1 MIAKL
6 KMHSSDLSQDNI
18 AKIRELFP
26 DCVTEAQ
33 DKATGAVRLAVDFDQ
48 LRQELSDHI
57 VEGPLERYR
66 LDWPGKKEALALA
79 NAPIAKTLRPC
90 RGESVDFDTT
100 QNVFIEGDNLAAL
113 KVLQEN
119 YLGAV
124 KAIYIDPPY
133 NTGSDFIYSDDFSE
147 SSQEYLIKS
156 SQLSENGDRLVANP
170 EANGRFHSDWLSMIY
185 SRLKLARNLLKG
197 DGVIFISIDD
207 NELHNTRKICDEIFG
222 EENFVNCVS
231 VKLSEA
237 TGVKMS
243 HAGSR
248 FPKTK
253 EYVLFYK
260 RGTDIQI
267 KPVQVENAAW
277 NDEYKEIIAGL
288 SKAEIEE
295 IKGLV
300 YKETASVEDLR
311 SLNSM
316 LKAASVASLTKYFRD
331 NDITD
336 DKAKDEFKW
345 ANAWRIIQAV
355 GAGSLK
361 DRAIEARQ
369 PNQELSAV
377 LSARGKLSIFKT
389 NFDFASRDPRIR
401 VLFADKY
408 LTHNPGDF
416 WSDIKTAGG
425 VALEGGVPFPNG
437 KKPLKLIKRLIDT
450 VTKPEAEDIVLDFF
464 AGSGTTGHAAIEL
477 NSEDGGSRRFI
488 LVQMRER
495 ADENS
500 EAFKDGLE
508 YVSDICKERMRRA
521 GKKILAGECHP
532 DWNRDVGFRVLKVDT
547 SNMEDV
553 YYRPDEL
560 KQSDLL
566 DMVDNVKE
574 GRTAE
579 DLLFQVLVDWGV
591 DLTLPIRRETVQGKS
606 VFFVDDNALVACFD
620 GGITEDLVKE
630 LAGHEPL
637 RVVFRDNGF
646 VSDAVKINVEQIFRQ
661 LSPTTDVK
669 SI

>member
-1 MIAKL
+1 MDKMKL
-6 KMHSSDLSQDNI
+6 HSPDLSQDNI
-18 AKIRELFP
+18 AKIRALFP
-26 DCVTEAQ
+26 GCVTEAA
-33 DKATGAVRLAVDFDQ
+33 DENGKLRLAVDFDQ

-57 VEGPLERYR
+57 VEGGQERYR
-66 LDWPGKKEALALA
+66 LDWPGKREALLAA
-79 NAPIAKTLRPC
+79 NAPIAETLKPIRD
-90 RGESVDFDTT
+90 ESVVFETT
-100 QNVFIEGDNLAAL
+100 RNLLIEGDNLAAL
-113 KVLQEN
+113 KILQEN

-133 NTGSDFIYSDDFSE
+133 NTGSDFIYRDDFSE
-147 SSQEYLIKS
+147 SSQEYLMRSNQI
-156 SQLSENGDRLVANP
+156 SESGSCLVSNP
-170 EANGRFHSDWLSMIY
+170 DSNGRFHSDWLSMIY
-185 SRLKLARNLLKG
+185 SRLKLARNLLTD
-197 DGVIFISIDD
+197 DGAIFISIDD
-207 NELHNTRKICDEIFG
+207 NEIHNMRKICDEIFG

-253 EYVLFYK
+253 EYVLFYR
-260 RGTDIQI
+260 RGSEIKI
-267 KPVQVENAAW
+267 KPVQVENGAW
-277 NDEYKEIIAGL
+277 NNEYKEIILGFTK
-288 SKAEIEE
+288 SQIEDVKQL
-295 IKGLV
+295 I
-300 YKETASVEDLR
+300 YKETSSDDDVRALNALLQGAGIS
-311 SLNSM
+311 SLAN
-316 LKAASVASLTKYFRD
+316 YFRENEILD
-331 NDITD
+331 EKEKD
-336 DKAKDEFKW
+336 DFKW
-345 ANAWRIIQAV
+345 SNAWRIIQAV

-369 PNQELSAV
+369 SDQELSAV

-389 NFDFASRDPRIR
+389 NFDLTSRDPRIR

-425 VALEGGVPFPNG
+425 VALEGGVSFPNG

-450 VTKPEAEDIVLDFF
+450 VTTPSGDDIILDFF
-464 AGSGTTGHAAIEL
+464 AGSGTTGHATIDL
-477 NSEDGGSRRFI
+477 NSEDGGARRFM

-495 ADENS
+495 ADEKS

-521 GKKILAGECHP
+521 GKKILEGECHAN
-532 DWNRDVGFRVLKVDT
+532 WNKDVGFRVLKIDT

-553 YYRPDEL
+553 YYRPDEV
-560 KQSDLL
+560 KQADLL
-566 DMVDNVKE
+566 TAVDNVKPD
-574 GRTAE
+574 RTAE

-591 DLTLPIRRETVQGKS
+591 DLTLPIRRETVQGKT

-620 GGITEDLVKE
+620 TGITEDLVKE

>member
-1 MIAKL
+1 MDKMKL
-6 KMHSSDLSQDNI
+6 HSPDLSQDNI
-18 AKIRELFP
+18 AKIRALFP
-26 DCVTEAQ
+26 GCVTEAA
-33 DKATGAVRLAVDFDQ
+33 DENGKLRLAVDFDQ

-57 VEGPLERYR
+57 VEGGQERYR
-66 LDWPGKKEALALA
+66 LDWPGKREALLAA
-79 NAPIAKTLRPC
+79 NAPIAETLKPIRD
-90 RGESVDFDTT
+90 ESVVFETT
-100 QNVFIEGDNLAAL
+100 RNLLIEGDNLAAL
-113 KVLQEN
+113 KILQEN

-133 NTGSDFIYSDDFSE
+133 NTGSDFIYRDDFSE
-147 SSQEYLIKS
+147 SSQEYLMRSNQI
-156 SQLSENGDRLVANP
+156 SESGSCLVSNP
-170 EANGRFHSDWLSMIY
+170 DSNGRFHSDWLSMIY
-185 SRLKLARNLLKG
+185 SRLKLARNLLTD
-197 DGVIFISIDD
+197 DGAIFISIDD
-207 NELHNTRKICDEIFG
+207 NEIHNMRKICDEIFG

-253 EYVLFYK
+253 EYVLFYR
-260 RGTDIQI
+260 RGSEIKI
-267 KPVQVENAAW
+267 KPVQVENGAW
-277 NDEYKEIIAGL
+277 NNEYKEIILGFTK
-288 SKAEIEE
+288 SQIEDVKQL
-295 IKGLV
+295 I
-300 YKETASVEDLR
+300 YKETSSDDDVRALNALLQGAGIS
-311 SLNSM
+311 SLAN
-316 LKAASVASLTKYFRD
+316 YFRENEILD
-331 NDITD
+331 EKEKD
-336 DKAKDEFKW
+336 DFKW
-345 ANAWRIIQAV
+345 SNAWRIIQAV

-369 PNQELSAV
+369 SDQELSAV

-389 NFDFASRDPRIR
+389 NFDLTSRDPRIR

-425 VALEGGVPFPNG
+425 VALEGGVSFPNG

-450 VTKPEAEDIVLDFF
+450 VTTPSGDDIILDFF
-464 AGSGTTGHAAIEL
+464 AGSGTTGHATIDL
-477 NSEDGGSRRFI
+477 NSEDGGARRFI

-495 ADENS
+495 ADEKS

-521 GKKILAGECHP
+521 GKKILEGECHAN
-532 DWNRDVGFRVLKVDT
+532 WNKDVGFRVLKIDT

-553 YYRPDEL
+553 YYRPDEV
-560 KQSDLL
+560 KQADLL
-566 DMVDNVKE
+566 TAVDNVKPD
-574 GRTAE
+574 RTAE

-591 DLTLPIRRETVQGKS
+591 DLTLPIRRETVQGKT

-620 GGITEDLVKE
+620 TGITEDLVKE

-669 SI
+669 TI

>member
-1 MIAKL
+1 MNKL
-6 KMHSSDLSQDNI
+6 KMHSPDLSQDNI
-18 AKIRELFP
+18 AKITALFP
-26 DCVTEAQ
+26 GCVTETR
-33 DKATGAVRLAVDFDQ
+33 DEETGAVRLAVDFDQ
-48 LRQELSDHI
+48 LRQELCDHI
-57 VEGPLERYR
+57 VDGPQERYR
-66 LDWPGKKEALALA
+66 LDWPGKREALVLA

-90 RGESVDFDTT
+90 RQESVDFDTT

-113 KVLQEN
+113 KILQEN

-147 SSQEYLIKS
+147 SSQKYFIKS
-156 SQLSENGDRLVANP
+156 TQISEDGDRLTANP

-185 SRLKLARNLLKG
+185 SRLKLSRNLLKS

-207 NELHNTRKICDEIFG
+207 NELHNMRKICDEIFG

-260 RGTDIQI
+260 RGADIQI
-267 KPVQVENAAW
+267 KPVQIANAAW
-277 NDEYKEIIAGL
+277 NDEYKEIITGL
-288 SKAEIEE
+288 SKAQIED
-295 IKGLV
+295 IKDLV
-300 YKETASVEDLR
+300 YKEVASNEDLC

-316 LKAASVASLTKYFRD
+316 LEAAKVSSLAKYFRD
-331 NDITD
+331 NGTMD

-345 ANAWRIIQAV
+345 TNAWRIIQAV

-361 DRAIEARQ
+361 DRAVEARQ

-377 LSARGKLSIFKT
+377 LSARGKLSVFKT
-389 NFDFASRDPRIR
+389 DFDLTSRDPRIR

-425 VALEGGVPFPNG
+425 LAMEGGVPFPNG
-437 KKPLKLIKRLIDT
+437 KKPLKLIKRLIET

-464 AGSGTTGHAAIEL
+464 AGSGTTGHATIEL
-477 NSEDGGSRRFI
+477 NSEDGGRRRFV

-495 ADENS
+495 ADEKS
-500 EAFKDGLE
+500 EAFKDGIE
-508 YVSDICKERMRRA
+508 YISDICKERMRRA
-521 GKKILAGECHP
+521 GKKILEGEYHP
-532 DWNRDVGFRVLKVDT
+532 NWNRDVGFRSLKVDT
-547 SNMEDV
+547 SNMKDV
-553 YYRPDEL
+553 YYRPDAL
-560 KQSDLL
+560 TQADLL
-566 DMVDNVKE
+566 HMVDNVKDD
-574 GRTAE
+574 RTAE

-591 DLTLPIRRETVQGKS
+591 DLALPIRRETMQGKT

-620 GGITEDLVKE
+620 RGITEDLVKE
-630 LAGHEPL
+630 LADHEPL

-646 VSDAVKINVEQIFRQ
+646 VSDAVKINAEQIFRQ
-661 LSPTTDVK
+661 ISPTTEVK